1 MREDRCLISPS
12 LAVKK
17 EYIQSQTNNV
27 AHTYFSASKQSAKIR
42 VAVYGCSGYT
52 LYNSQEH
59 HSYHLHALCKL
70 QPAEPYTETPAAIY
84 VGFGPV
90 SIFPSRKR
98 NSNSVCSTMGFTLE
112 RL

>member
-42 VAVYGCSGYT
+42 VTVYGCSGCT

-70 QPAEPYTETPAAIY
+70 QPAEPCTETPAAID
-84 VGFGPV
+84 VGVGP
-90 SIFPSRKR
+90 SAYFQAEKAILI
-98 NSNSVCSTMGFTLE
+98 VCAVPRGLY
-112 RL
+112 